1 MPLNFHNYFKWLH
14 GFSLN
19 GWTIVYST
27 ISQLSD
33 IQIHIFPVKKSTAV
47 NLCKYCVYLLLV
59 TKKEISKCGNVT
71 HNVEL
76 LLKQKWLF

>member
-1 MPLNFHNYFKWLH
+1 MAAWFFTEWMNHSLFNY
-14 GFSLN
+14 
-19 GWTIVYST
+19 
-27 ISQLSD
+27 SQLSD

-59 TKKEISKCGNVT
+59 TKKEISKCDNVT